1 MSNYRPFFR
10 GQTLKAEDLNHIQQ
24 WLLEVENKLNKHRD
38 AVSITPPREIARV
51 LYTSFKT
58 TAGMYEKN
66 PNTEKIEFV
75 SGQNRCSQ
83 YLIVKPNTTYYIGY
97 LDFPNNPGCF
107 FDGDKVPTKI
117 PEISKN
123 DAISTDGVT
132 YMYKITSG
140 PNDRYFRYHLT
151 SETPPSGLS
160 RFLSSVN
167 MVAKE
172 NTGNYIIY
180 EDDPFY
186 QEKKDKNL
194 LVVGASGVSKNRT
207 IEDGKLFIGFHEYL
221 KLWYSSVGQIAKN
234 GHSWRPDVLDS
245 IPKLISA
252 ADNIDDYDEFLLIPS
267 TADIGSVA
275 SVGNFDG
282 TPVEGKTDKTY
293 FEGLNQAINDIY
305 TKRGSKFTK
314 IYLANMVHKK
324 DYWTNSDDKKIMDDI
339 NNKLKSL
346 SDYKSYQL
354 IDLVNKMGINDKNY
368 TSGKLTSDGT
378 HLNTLGNYLQGM
390 CIRKEIIGI

>member
-221 KLWYSSVGQIAKN
+221 KLWYSSVGQIAKSD
-234 GHSWRPDVLDS
+234 HSWRPDVSDS

-252 ADNIDDYDEFLLIPS
+252 ADNIDDYDEFLINS
-267 TADIGSVA
+267 IYCRYR
-275 SVGNFDG
+275 FC
-282 TPVEGKTDKTY
+282 GKRW
-293 FEGLNQAINDIY
+293 EL
-305 TKRGSKFTK
+305 
-314 IYLANMVHKK
+314 
-324 DYWTNSDDKKIMDDI
+324 
-339 NNKLKSL
+339 
-346 SDYKSYQL
+346 
-354 IDLVNKMGINDKNY
+354 
-368 TSGKLTSDGT
+368 
-378 HLNTLGNYLQGM
+378 
-390 CIRKEIIGI
+390 

>member
-38 AVSITPPREIARV
+38 AVSTTPPREIARV

-107 FDGDKVPTKI
+107 FDGDKTPTRIPKI
-117 PEISKN
+117 SEN
-123 DAISTDGVT
+123 DIISTGGVD

-151 SETPPSGLS
+151 SETPPNGLS

-167 MVAKE
+167 MIAKE
-172 NTGNYIIY
+172 NTGNYLIY
-180 EDDPFY
+180 EDDPAY
-186 QEKKDKNL
+186 QEKKNKKL
-194 LVVGASGVSKNRT
+194 LVIGASGVSKNRT

-221 KLWYSSVGQIAKN
+221 KLWYSSVGQIAKG
-234 GHSWRPDVLDS
+234 GHSWRPDVSDS
-245 IPKLISA
+245 IPKLINA
-252 ADNIDDYDEFLLIPS
+252 ATDIADYDEFLLIPS
-267 TADIGSVA
+267 TADIDSKDD
-275 SVGNFDG
+275 VGHFNGITAD
-282 TPVEGKTDKTY
+282 TY
-293 FEGLNQAINDIY
+293 FHGLNQVINYIY
-305 TKRGSKFTK
+305 TKRGNKFTK

-324 DYWTNSDDKKIMDDI
+324 DYWDDNSNAYEYMDEI
-339 NNKLKSL
+339 NKNLKSL

-354 IDLVNKMGINDKNY
+354 IDLASKMGINDKNY
-368 TSGKLTSDGT
+368 MEGELTSDNT
-378 HLNTLGNYLQGM
+378 HLNALGNYLQGM